1 MTSGLRLGTP
11 AGTTRGFKEEDFR
24 IIARWI
30 VQVVEGLAAN
40 GEENNG
46 IIEARVKNEVETL
59 CSKFPIYDY
68 L

>member
-1 MTSGLRLGTP
+1 
-11 AGTTRGFKEEDFR
+11 
-24 IIARWI
+24 
-30 VQVVEGLAAN
+30 VVEGLAAN
-40 GEENNG
+40 GEEHNG